1 MHAKIVNET
10 LPMKRLENIRTEL
23 VADAFLKLDIE
34 DRTIPGIQPLEP
46 DMRVCGPV
54 FTAEYADLSDT
65 RKSLYEFNRFMVDIV
80 PKNTILVIENSG
92 DISKAGV
99 WGELVSISAQARG
112 VSGVITNG
120 RVRDTDAIKTLG
132 FPVFATGKAVHNSN
146 KAYKVV
152 ATQSEISL
160 NGVTIRADDIIL
172 ADSSGVVVISL
183 KDIEKVVAFAE
194 KKMQD
199 EIKIARLA
207 RTGMSLEDIHQIM
220 TQQKNEPVTFEMTGL
235 AKLGIFAAVT
245 SVLVAGACYLSSSE
259 HADSSSIP

>member
-10 LPMKRLENIRTEL
+10 LHMERLKNIRTEL
-23 VADAFLKLDIE
+23 VADAFLKLNIE
-34 DRTIPGIQPLEP
+34 DRTIPGIQPL
-46 DMRVCGPV
+46 DSVMRVCGPV

-65 RKSLYEFNRFMVDIV
+65 RESLYEFNRFMVDKV
-80 PKNTILVIENSG
+80 PKNSVLVIENSG

-112 VSGVITNG
+112 ISGVITNG
-120 RVRDTDAIKTLG
+120 RVRDTDSVKTLG

-152 ATQSEISL
+152 ATQTEINL
-160 NGVTIRADDIIL
+160 NGVTIRTDDIIL

-183 KDIEKVVAFAE
+183 QDIEKVVEFAE

-207 RTGMSLEDIHQIM
+207 RTGMSLEEIHQIM
-220 TQQKNEPVTFEMTGL
+220 TQKKNEPVTFEMTNL
-235 AKLGIFAAVT
+235 TKLGIFAAAA
-245 SVLVAGACYLSSSE
+245 SVMIAGACYLSSGE
-259 HADSSSIP
+259 YVGSSSTP